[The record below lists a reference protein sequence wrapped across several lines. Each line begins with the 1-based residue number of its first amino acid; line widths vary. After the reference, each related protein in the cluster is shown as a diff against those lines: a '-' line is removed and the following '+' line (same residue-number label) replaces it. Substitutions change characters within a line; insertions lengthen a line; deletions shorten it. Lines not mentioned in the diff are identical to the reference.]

1 MQQVELFF
9 VALVLWGGIFLFL
22 FMLYQKMRSLE
33 KSVRSLDALNEE

>member
-22 FMLYQKMRSLE
+22 FMLFQKMKNLE
-33 KSVRSLDALNEE
+33 KSIKNLDALNEE